1 MQFEEAVSF
10 ALDHAHESMNHAL
23 EHLERELTKV
33 RTGKASPAML
43 NGLMV
48 SYYGNPTP
56 LNQVANVS
64 VSDSRTVV
72 IQPWEK
78 SMIQHIEKAIFE
90 ANLGVSPQN
99 DGELIR
105 LSIPPL
111 TEERRKE
118 MVKKTKVMGEDT
130 KVGIRSARRDAM
142 EEIKKAM
149 KDGYPE
155 DLGKRKEAEV
165 QTLTD
170 NYIKKV
176 DVVVEAKDKEIMTI

>member
-1 MQFEEAVSF
+1 MHDEE
-10 ALDHAHESMNHAL
+10 EMSMIIDLAKEHMDKAI
-23 EHLERELTKV
+23 EHLQNELMKV

-48 SYYGNPTP
+48 SYYGAPTP
-56 LNQVANVS
+56 LNQVANVT
-64 VSDSRTVV
+64 VSDSRTIA

-78 SMIQHIEKAIFE
+78 SMIQHIERAIFE

-99 DGELIR
+99 DGEMIR

-118 MVKKTKVMGEDT
+118 MVKRTKTMAEDT
-130 KVGIRSARRDAM
+130 KVGIRSARRQAM
-142 EEIKKAM
+142 EDIKKAI
-149 KDGYPE
+149 KEGYPE
-155 DLGKRKEAEV
+155 DAGKQKEAVV

-170 NYIKKV
+170 DYSKKV
-176 DVVVEAKDKEIMTI
+176 DHIIEVKDKEIMTI

>member
-1 MQFEEAVSF
+1 MQFEEAVNF
-10 ALDHAHESMNHAL
+10 ALDHAHEAMNQAL

-33 RTGKASPAML
+33 RTGKASPAIL

-99 DGELIR
+99 DGEMIR

-111 TEERRKE
+111 T
-118 MVKKTKVMGEDT
+118 
-130 KVGIRSARRDAM
+130 
-142 EEIKKAM
+142 
-149 KDGYPE
+149 
-155 DLGKRKEAEV
+155 
-165 QTLTD
+165 
-170 NYIKKV
+170 
-176 DVVVEAKDKEIMTI
+176 